1 MLSANTLDTRI
12 SASSDFSSIFQ
23 NKPMDTFVV
32 FRLDMMAS
40 RKHGHVFTSASFK
53 AGLVRCKEGKKWDWF
68 DLQECEIGL
77 SYKVQLRGEEERNDN
92 DDIAA
97 DGGINETDMEM
108 PVKEAEKETEAEKG
122 TKNKQIKRAEREET
136 EEASSSQSV
145 GNSQRRVDITSS
157 TANWRGDKGFQPS
170 KNST

>member
-1 MLSANTLDTRI
+1 MAEMFGLLKELTTSRAPEKVLIGEEVKSPVTKNVNSISLD
-12 SASSDFSSIFQ
+12 
-23 NKPMDTFVV
+23 
-32 FRLDMMAS
+32 
-40 RKHGHVFTSASFK
+40 
-53 AGLVRCKEGKKWDWF
+53 
-68 DLQECEIGL
+68 
-77 SYKVQLRGEEERNDN
+77 RGEEERNDN

-145 GNSQRRVDITSS
+145 GYYLKHKINEKLIE
-157 TANWRGDKGFQPS
+157 
-170 KNST
+170 

>member
-1 MLSANTLDTRI
+1 MPLMHAWPSPIEDPFLPDHQ
-12 SASSDFSSIFQ
+12 DE
-23 NKPMDTFVV
+23 VV
-32 FRLDMMAS
+32 Q
-40 RKHGHVFTSASFK
+40 
-53 AGLVRCKEGKKWDWF
+53 
-68 DLQECEIGL
+68 DLLERVEESWVDL
-77 SYKVQLRGEEERNDN
+77 GEEERNDN

-145 GNSQRRVDITSS
+145 GYYLKHKINEKLIE
-157 TANWRGDKGFQPS
+157 
-170 KNST
+170 